1 MSFENTNDDWNDDIA
16 EDLKP
21 NLKELEG
28 ITIGSR
34 DWTVETVITQI
45 QKGNIELNPKFQ
57 RRNAWDDIKRSRL
70 IESLILGMPVPEIV
84 LAEDPNRKGS
94 FFVIDGKQRL
104 TSIIGF
110 VESENSKFQYWNDA
124 ELQGLKT
131 REDLNGLTYP
141 VLSSEPKYE
150 NEHRRFTNQG
160 IRSTLI
166 TNYKSQDVLYDIFYR
181 LNTGSVPL
189 STQEL
194 RQVLNKGDF
203 ADYLIEITNSNQPIH
218 EVMGLEKPD
227 NRLRDIEIILRFI
240 SIVLFG
246 DKYKSNLKKFLDD
259 SMQEINN
266 DWDEFKPKVE
276 AVYSDFNKAI
286 TLLSTIIETE
296 KIGRKFTKGR
306 WEGKFNKVL
315 FEVEVYYFMEL
326 IKYKISSKEKKEF
339 IQGFQELC
347 ESDTEFRRSIE
358 LSTKDIGQY
367 EVRFKRFLSL
377 INKVFHKKI
386 SNIPITLKT

>member
-124 ELQGLKT
+124 KLQGLKT
-131 REDLNGLTYP
+131 REG
-141 VLSSEPKYE
+141 
-150 NEHRRFTNQG
+150 
-160 IRSTLI
+160 
-166 TNYKSQDVLYDIFYR
+166 
-181 LNTGSVPL
+181 
-189 STQEL
+189 
-194 RQVLNKGDF
+194 
-203 ADYLIEITNSNQPIH
+203 
-218 EVMGLEKPD
+218 
-227 NRLRDIEIILRFI
+227 
-240 SIVLFG
+240 
-246 DKYKSNLKKFLDD
+246 
-259 SMQEINN
+259 
-266 DWDEFKPKVE
+266 
-276 AVYSDFNKAI
+276 
-286 TLLSTIIETE
+286 
-296 KIGRKFTKGR
+296 
-306 WEGKFNKVL
+306 
-315 FEVEVYYFMEL
+315 
-326 IKYKISSKEKKEF
+326 
-339 IQGFQELC
+339 
-347 ESDTEFRRSIE
+347 
-358 LSTKDIGQY
+358 
-367 EVRFKRFLSL
+367 
-377 INKVFHKKI
+377 
-386 SNIPITLKT
+386 